1 MKTLDLLQ
9 NGQSAVVK
17 AVHGENT
24 SLRRRLLD
32 MGITKGT
39 EVSLVRTAPLGD
51 PIELSLRGYSL
62 TIRKSDAH
70 LVEVL

>member
-32 MGITKGT
+32 MGITRGT

-51 PIELSLRGYSL
+51 PIELNLRGYSL

>member
-1 MKTLDLLQ
+1 MKTLDLLE

-51 PIELSLRGYSL
+51 PIELNLRGYSL